1 MFEWIIKKIIG
12 TKNQRTV
19 KRLQPIVA
27 EINRLEAHLQNETD
41 EALRERCANWKAQF
55 RAFHTP
61 KFLGG
66 VSLRIATEEQVD
78 ACLSHV
84 AGYFG
89 ALKQHFPSLDGAYL
103 AESAWAG
110 KSLDDK
116 KARIDQA
123 DTSLPVKSALSTASA
138 RGRVPLPQGG
148 PDTCPDST

>member
-27 EINRLEAHLQNETD
+27 EINRLEAQLQNEPD
-41 EALRERCANWKAQF
+41 EALRERCAKWKAQF

-61 KFLGG
+61 QFLGG
-66 VSLRIATEEQVD
+66 VSLRIASEEEVD

-84 AGYFG
+84 AGYFA
-89 ALKQHFPSLDGAYL
+89 ALKTHFASLDDSYL

-110 KSLDDK
+110 KSVDDK
-116 KARIDQA
+116 KARIDKAREAWNDIQPKFA
-123 DTSLPVKSALSTASA
+123 AIESKDRKS
-138 RGRVPLPQGG
+138 VV
-148 PDTCPDST
+148 